1 MTAQAQLLAWHYRLG
16 HISFEKIRQMAKRG
30 DLPAKLADCKVPRCA
45 ACHFGKQTRRS
56 WRSKAPVNRNKIPPV
71 TVPGSVV
78 SVDQIVGEN
87 LSLSLLYM
95 RDDYVFVYS
104 NAGLQLYYYS
114 GLSIHSIT
122 IHDCIYDYMIPLFL
136 KILCKLRFAFQ

>member
-1 MTAQAQLLAWHYRLG
+1 MDA
-16 HISFEKIRQMAKRG
+16 FV
-30 DLPAKLADCKVPRCA
+30 VPKA
-45 ACHFGKQTRRS
+45 TNSA
-56 WRSKAPVNRNKIPPV
+56 KAPPAETSAAISDKDPL
-71 TVPGSVV
+71 
-78 SVDQIVGEN
+78 VGEN

-122 IHDCIYDYMIPLFL
+122 IHDCIYDSMIPLFL
-136 KILCKLRFAFQ
+136 KILYKLRFAFL